1 MDILTVGVGDII
13 KFKNSSERDK
23 FANKFDVNAEF
34 VKWTIDREIN
44 LFKISSVCCKN
55 DCITGIYD
63 YTSDEISII
72 SLYEFG
78 LHFEIVKKAAS
89 KPNAFEFAV
98 EKSITLNDVKVTQET
113 YKDFIESVR
122 KVFE

>member
-1 MDILTVGVGDII
+1 MSILTVGVGDII
-13 KFKNSSERDK
+13 KFKNSSEKDK
-23 FANKFDVNAEF
+23 FANKYCANAEF
-34 VKWTIDREIN
+34 AQWSIDRQTNI
-44 LFKISSVCCKN
+44 FKISSVCKR
-55 DCITGIYD
+55 DGITGIYG